1 VSGGGRRRQVTPEE
15 ADLWRLVMR
24 DTKRLHPDRDEPPP
38 AAATPAPTKS
48 GLAASAAARQAA
60 AAGSP
65 PVPVPS
71 PCRTEIQWATTPAFD
86 HRRSPGLDKRTA
98 GRFAKGSLDID
109 AVIDLHGL
117 TQAVAHAALFRFVL
131 GSADLGRRCLLVITG
146 KGNGRGTGVL
156 KAEVP
161 RWLNEPSLKPHI
173 LAVTRAQPKDGGD
186 GALYVL
192 LKRRR

>member
-1 VSGGGRRRQVTPEE
+1 VSGGGRRRLVTPEE
-15 ADLWRLVMR
+15 ADLWRQVMR
-24 DTKRLHPDRDEPPP
+24 DTKRLHPDQDEPSAPVAPP
-38 AAATPAPTKS
+38 AAAKS
-48 GLAASAAARQAA
+48 RLASSIPARQAA
-60 AAGSP
+60 AVASP
-65 PVPVPS
+65 PAPVP
-71 PCRTEIQWATTPAFD
+71 PPPRTEIQWATTPAFD

-98 GRFAKGSLDID
+98 GRFAKGSMDID

-117 TQAVAHAALFRFVL
+117 TQAVAHVALFRFVL

-146 KGNGRGTGVL
+146 KGNGRGTGIL

-161 RWLNEPSLKPHI
+161 RWLNEAGLKPHI